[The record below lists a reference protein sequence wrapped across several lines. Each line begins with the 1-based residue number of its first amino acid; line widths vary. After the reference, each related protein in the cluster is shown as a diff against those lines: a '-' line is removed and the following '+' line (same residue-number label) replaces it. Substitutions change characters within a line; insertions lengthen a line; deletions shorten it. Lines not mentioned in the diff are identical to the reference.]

1 MQLITDDPN
10 LPENGW
16 QLVSKQKEGMC
27 VEAYK
32 KKIPEFATDI
42 NFVTGIMKGLD
53 FNKTF
58 ELFCDIKSE
67 AWQSGMLDNIE
78 WVDEAAKIFRMVVS
92 IPLFSKRDVVAQLK
106 VDSGKKVIMMKS
118 VKSEKCPEVSGV
130 IRAQMTDC
138 FRLEE

>member
-1 MQLITDDPN
+1 MITDDPT

-32 KKIPEFATDI
+32 KKIPEFNTDI
-42 NFVTGIMKGLD
+42 NYVRGVMKGLD
-53 FNKTF
+53 FKKTF
-58 ELFCDIKSE
+58 DSFSDIKSE
-67 AWQSGMLDNIE
+67 AWQSDMLTGLE
-78 WVDEAAKIFRMVVS
+78 WVDEEAQIFKMIVS
-92 IPLFSKRDVVAQLK
+92 IPLFTKREIVAQLK
-106 VDSGKKVIMMKS
+106 IDAAKKVIMMKS
-118 VKSEKCPEVSGV
+118 VKSEKCPEVSGM